1 MLPDNAIIRSDGS
14 IIVNDI
20 TFIDIDDYFD
30 YIA

>member
-1 MLPDNAIIRSDGS
+1 MLPDDVIIHSDGS
-14 IIVNDI
+14 ITVNDI